1 MFPLSRSICWLS
13 GMVDSTIRLPAS
25 PPPPT
30 SPWISVPLS
39 QCCPFSLSLSTSSY
53 FLSLSLSLSL
63 TVIHSFTHS
72 YFLPLALPLAL
83 FLPLPHLQAR
93 IFAFKLDNEKYHL
106 HCCPVQRNVFIF
118 VYVNIYIFI
127 VETSFTHQDLPSY
140 MAHSGI
146 LHSIEFFLK
155 C

>member
-1 MFPLSRSICWLS
+1 MLVEWNGGQHHKTSCL
-13 GMVDSTIRLPAS
+13 
-25 PPPPT
+25 PPT
-30 SPWISVPLS
+30 PH
-39 QCCPFSLSLSTSSY
+39 LSLNLCASLTELS
-53 FLSLSLSLSL
+53 FLSLSPHFLLFPLPLPESLSL